1 LLLLLIPV
9 LGGALL
15 MGGVNAAAGTTVWPM
30 YHLDQSRTGND
41 TGEPSFSALSSAW
54 NSPALDGEV
63 LAEPLVDANLV
74 IVATE
79 NDSVYAFDVTSGAL
93 KWGPVH
99 LGVPRTATFKCGT
112 PFNPV
117 GITSTPVIDGGFLY
131 VVAEVQITA
140 NATPPGG
147 TFQWQLSKIDPSTG
161 ALSYTKDITPAG
173 MTSPTDHTDPQSQR
187 GSLAISNG
195 NVVIVWGGINNDCG
209 TYHGYVETVSESGGT
224 VQNVYHDTP
233 SDNQGGIWS
242 PSGPAVDS
250 AGNIFVST
258 GNGSS
263 TSTYDY
269 GDSVL
274 KLSPTLTL
282 QSFFAPT
289 GWSTLNSTDQ
299 DLGSVGA
306 APLANGLLFVAG
318 KPGMGYLLDQATLPG
333 QAPSGSTGGGGE
345 HFSKQVC
352 NDTSDASWGGIAVSG
367 NTVFVPCVDG
377 VAAVTVDPT
386 AKTFSNLWYE
396 PSGGGGGP
404 PIVAGGLVWT
414 AAMFG
419 GTHLYGLDPAT
430 GKVALTLSLPATTEH
445 FATPAAGDGMLFMGA
460 GNRLAAFAPPPP
472 PPPFTP
478 ANVGAPSAT
487 VTPNGSTQLVF
498 WKGAANHLFEGWYA
512 GGFWHGPA
520 DLTASV
526 FGGAAPL
533 QSAPSATVSADGS
546 TQLVFWQGAGG
557 HLFEAWYAA
566 GAWHGP
572 LDVTATQLGS
582 AAPLTSSPTVAV
594 TPDGSQQ
601 LVYWRGAANHL
612 FEAWYAGG
620 RWNGPL
626 DLTGSVFGGASPL
639 SSAPTAT
646 VTRDGSTQVVFWQ
659 GPGNHLFEAWYA
671 GGRWNGPVDWTT
683 AAFGGAGTLT
693 SAPSV
698 TTTPDGSQQLVYWEG
713 AGQHLFEAWYAG
725 GHWNGPLDL
734 TGSVFGGAGPL
745 TSAPSAIVTP
755 DGSTQLVFWQG
766 PGQTLWEAWYTG
778 RWNGPLDLSAGG

>member
-1 LLLLLIPV
+1 MAGVRSRARLLTLLPLLAV
-9 LGGALL
+9 SLVVGGTRAT
-15 MGGVNAAAGTTVWPM
+15 AATTLWPAYHFDAGR
-30 YHLDQSRTGND
+30 SGND
-41 TGEPSFSALSSAW
+41 SGEPSFSGLGNAW
-54 NSPALDGEV
+54 NSNPLDGTV
-63 LAEPLVDANLV
+63 FAEPLVDGNTV

-79 NDSVYAFDVTSGAL
+79 NDSVYGFDASSGSVR
-93 KWGPVH
+93 WGPIN
-99 LGVPRTATFKCGT
+99 LGAPRTTNFPCGDID
-112 PFNPV
+112 PL
-117 GITSTPVIDGGFLY
+117 GITGTPVIDGGFLY
-131 VVAEVQITA
+131 VLAEVQTSSSSWEFHLA
-140 NATPPGG
+140 
-147 TFQWQLSKIDPSTG
+147 KIDPSNGSVSYSDNVTPTG
-161 ALSYTKDITPAG
+161 MVTNVEQERSALAVS
-173 MTSPTDHTDPQSQR
+173 S
-187 GSLAISNG
+187 G
-195 NVVIVWGGINNDCG
+195 NVVITWGGLDGDCG
-209 TYHGYVETVSESGGT
+209 TYHGYVETVSEATGAEQHQWNDTSESGGRE
-224 VQNVYHDTP
+224 
-233 SDNQGGIWS
+233 GGMWG
-242 PSGPAVDS
+242 PSGAAVDS
-250 AGNIFVST
+250 SGNIYVTT

-263 TSTYDY
+263 TTVTNYDF

-274 KLSPTLTL
+274 KFSPTLSL
-282 QSFFAPT
+282 LSWFAP
-289 GWSTLNSTDQ
+289 GGSNSWASLNANDT
-299 DLGSVGA
+299 DLGSVG
-306 APLANGLLFVAG
+306 PSLL
-318 KPGMGYLLDQATLPG
+318 
-333 QAPSGSTGGGGE
+333 PSGHLFAIGKGGLGYVLNQSALPDNSNPGGGE
-345 HFSKQVC
+345 NAGRQVC
-352 NDTSDASWGGIAVSG
+352 HATADAAFGGLAVSG
-367 NTVFVPCVDG
+367 NTVLVPCADG
-377 VAAVTVDPT
+377 IAAVSVDPT
-386 AKTFSNLWYE
+386 SSAISPLWYQANGIGSA
-396 PSGGGGGP
+396 PV
-404 PIVAGGLVWT
+404 IAGGVVWT
-414 AAMFG
+414 LKMFG
-419 GTHLYGLDPAT
+419 GTTLQGLRPDT
-430 GKVALTLSLPATTEH
+430 GGVVATLSLPGTTAH
-445 FATPAAGDGMLFMGA
+445 FATPAAGDGMLFVGA
-460 GNRLAAFAPPPP
+460 GNRLAAFAPGAVGQAT
-472 PPPFTP
+472 FTP